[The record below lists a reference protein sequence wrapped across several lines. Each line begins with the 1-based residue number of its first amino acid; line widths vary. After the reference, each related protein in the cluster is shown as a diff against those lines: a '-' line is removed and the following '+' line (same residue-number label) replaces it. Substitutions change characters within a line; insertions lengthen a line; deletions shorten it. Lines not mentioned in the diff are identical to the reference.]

1 MPKRGENIYK
11 RKDGRWE
18 ARYIKAYDLSGK
30 IRYGSCYGKT
40 YTEAK
45 EKANKIKAALLNN
58 KLISTTDDHHR
69 FLYFCD
75 QWLWMQKSRV
85 KSSTYARYDTALERH
100 IKPALGGFFPLALN
114 TQAVESFKQALLEER
129 LASKTVKDILVI
141 LRSVLIFTAKQF
153 PNGFPAIE
161 IKYPREV
168 KKEVRVLSVEEQK
181 RFSSYLQ
188 QDLDCCKFGVLLALM
203 TGLRL
208 GELCALRW
216 ENISMCDRTLQVSAT
231 IQRLPCLEDNTRKT
245 QLVIGSPKS
254 DTSSRIIPLPEG
266 AIRLCNAIGVRKSTT
281 YLLTGTNCY
290 MEPRTLQYRMQKYL
304 KDCNLERVHFHT
316 LRHTFATR
324 CVEAG
329 FEIKSLSEILGHSST
344 GITMERYVH
353 SSIELKRANMD
364 KLSAVGF

>member
-18 ARYIKAYDLSGK
+18 ARYIKSYEPSGK

-40 YTEAK
+40 YSEAK
-45 EKANKIKAALLNN
+45 EKANQMKAALLNN
-58 KLISTTDDHHR
+58 KPISTNGDRRR

-85 KSSTYARYDTALERH
+85 KPSTYARYDTVLERH
-100 IKPALGGFFPLALN
+100 IKPSLGSFFPLALN
-114 TQAVESFKQALLEER
+114 TQTVESFKQTLLEEGF
-129 LASKTVKDILVI
+129 APKTVKDILVI
-141 LRSVLIFTAKQF
+141 LRSVLIFTAKEFQHRF
-153 PNGFPAIE
+153 PDIE
-161 IKYPREV
+161 IKYPREA

-181 RFSSYLQ
+181 RFSTYLQ
-188 QDLDCCKFGVLLALM
+188 QDLDYCKFGVLLALM

-216 ENISMCDRTLQVSAT
+216 EDISLCDRTLHVSAT
-231 IQRLPCLEDNTRKT
+231 IQRLPSKDDNSCKT

-254 DTSSRIIPLPEG
+254 DTSSRTIPLSERV
-266 AIRLCNAIGVRKSTT
+266 IQLCNKIGTRNPTA
-281 YLLTGTNCY
+281 YLLTGTSHC
-290 MEPRTLQYRMQKYL
+290 MEPRTLQYRMQKYVR
-304 KDCNLERVHFHT
+304 DCDLEQIHFHT

-344 GITMERYVH
+344 GITMGRYVH

-364 KLSAVGF
+364 KLSLVGF